1 MAQHQTLSNLHQRF
15 FYLVDY
21 KMQIEKMEIKTGG
34 TYEEDIALINEL
46 TIAIAIVRIRI
57 KALYS
62 HNPFIVNSIKTANH
76 GTR

>member
-1 MAQHQTLSNLHQRF
+1 
-15 FYLVDY
+15 
-21 KMQIEKMEIKTGG
+21 MEIKTGG